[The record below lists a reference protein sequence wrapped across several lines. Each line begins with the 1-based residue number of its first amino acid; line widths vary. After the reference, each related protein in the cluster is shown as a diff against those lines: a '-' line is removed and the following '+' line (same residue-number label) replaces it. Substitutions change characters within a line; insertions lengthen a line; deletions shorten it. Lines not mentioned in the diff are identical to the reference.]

1 MLLKFKYYQSIHDSQ
16 TKKIEKIKPK
26 EAWLKDTGSLW
37 MTANIFGLYQFTV
50 SKTLIVVCDIIN
62 IVLGL
67 EYLHL
72 HA

>member
-1 MLLKFKYYQSIHDSQ
+1 
-16 TKKIEKIKPK
+16 
-26 EAWLKDTGSLW
+26 